1 MKKEKITKFSDFMYY
16 YKWHMVITFFVVLL
30 VVSFVHSCTTK
41 VEDDLAV
48 SMLISNYAA
57 VDASEKMSADFTEA
71 GLIPDIDGDGISKV
85 YVNIVTVPLEA
96 KSQEDVMANYQASIA
111 LAADDSI
118 LFLVDE
124 DLLELYETQ
133 GDFGDISD
141 KAAEFGYG
149 EDMVYTAED
158 GTVMGI
164 SLKGNEYLESKGI
177 VTDTL
182 YACFRP
188 IPEGELNTEVTSKI
202 KAADDILAFILK

>member
-1 MKKEKITKFSDFMYY
+1 MKKERITNFSDFMYY
-16 YKWHMVITFFVVLL
+16 YKWHIVITLFVAL
-30 VVSFVHSCTTK
+30 VVASFVRSCVTK

-48 SMLISNYAA
+48 SVLISNYAD
-57 VDASEKMSADFTEA
+57 VDAADRMSADFTEA

-85 YVNIVTVPLEA
+85 YVNIVTVPFETE
-96 KSQEDVMANYQASIA
+96 SQEDVMANYQAAIA

-124 DLLELYETQ
+124 DLIEIYETQ
-133 GDFGDISD
+133 DAFGDISH
-141 KAAEFGYG
+141 KADEFGYG
-149 EDMVYTAED
+149 EDMIYTAED

-164 SLKGNEYLESKGI
+164 SLKGNQYLESKGI

-188 IPEGELNTEVTSKI
+188 IPEGELKPEAASKI